1 MYYICIT
8 INNSFQKCRG
18 KILIIYNFFN
28 ILESCF
34 DLLIICN
41 LGMKY
46 KPLIYYQCQKI
57 SCETLRYLKYFI
69 ILFFKDVSCK
79 VYSDFA
85 KENICNARMKLTI
98 FPNDVIFSILLQL
111 TKLHPRAG
119 QAQEEFIDLQGFTF
133 RKKA

>member
-1 MYYICIT
+1 MNYISLM
-8 INNSFQKCRG
+8 INNNVQKFREV
-18 KILIIYNFFN
+18 IIIIYHFFVHTAIHVN
-28 ILESCF
+28 YLWFRNEVQTLTILPMSK
-34 DLLIICN
+34 DILWN
-41 LGMKY
+41 A
-46 KPLIYYQCQKI
+46 
-57 SCETLRYLKYFI
+57 TLSKVFHYSFL
-69 ILFFKDVSCK
+69 KDVSCK

-133 RKKA
+133 RKKAWCL

>member
-1 MYYICIT
+1 MIK
-8 INNSFQKCRG
+8 NNVQKFWG
-18 KILIIYNFFN
+18 KIIIIYKFLLNTTIHVNYLWFWNEVQTLN
-28 ILESCF
+28 ILPMSK
-34 DLLIICN
+34 DILWN
-41 LGMKY
+41 A
-46 KPLIYYQCQKI
+46 
-57 SCETLRYLKYFI
+57 TLSKVFHYSFL
-69 ILFFKDVSCK
+69 KDVSCK

-133 RKKA
+133 RKKAWCL